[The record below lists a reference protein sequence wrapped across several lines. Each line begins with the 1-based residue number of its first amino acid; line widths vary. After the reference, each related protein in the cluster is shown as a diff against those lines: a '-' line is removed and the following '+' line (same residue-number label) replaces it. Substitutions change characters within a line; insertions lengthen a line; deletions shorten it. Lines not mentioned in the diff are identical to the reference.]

1 MRYLRWFSEILR
13 PYRGRMALMILM
25 HVAVTACSI
34 AFVYISKRLV
44 DIAVMLLQGDG
55 SLSQLKLFSLYMAL
69 VVLFRIAFN
78 AVRTYIQNTSEVM
91 MKNSLRIRLFDLFL
105 HLDHADARRHH
116 TGDIV
121 NRMQEDV
128 RTVAASVM
136 IAVPALIGASIQ
148 LVAAAAFFLWL
159 DVRIALAV
167 IVIIPLGIIAGRFVS
182 KRIRILTRD
191 IRESDAKIQS
201 HVQENI
207 QHHDLLQAMEY
218 LEPSVAGLSAL
229 QGDMYGKELRRTHFS
244 IVSRI
249 CLALSF
255 QAGQVVAFICGAFGI
270 AAGTVTYGMMT
281 AFLQLVNQIQ
291 RPLIEISSRL
301 PSLIHSLASIDRIM
315 ELEDLPLENH
325 AEKQLLNSPAGIS
338 VADITFTYPDS
349 PEPVFSGFSHDFV
362 PGSRTAVTGHTGIGK
377 STLMRLFMG
386 FLSPDSG
393 KVMLYSAKDPALS
406 ASPATRCNLVY
417 VPQGNSLFSGTIRD
431 NLLMGDPDAT
441 DERLRNALETAA
453 AYFVFALPEGMDT
466 MCREAGAGL
475 SEGQAQR
482 IAIARAILRP
492 GSILLFDEFSSALD
506 AETETLL
513 MERLTSRLS
522 GRTMIFITH
531 RESIISYCDAS
542 LHLQ

>member
-1 MRYLRWFSEILR
+1 
-13 PYRGRMALMILM
+13 MALMILM

-44 DIAVMLLQGDG
+44 DIAVMLLQGED
-55 SLSQLKLFSLYMAL
+55 SISQLKLFSLFMAL
-69 VVLFRIAFN
+69 VVLVRIAFN
-78 AVRTYIQNTSEVM
+78 ALRTYVQNTSEVM
-91 MKNSLRIRLFDLFL
+91 MKNSLRIRLFDMYL
-105 HLDHADARRHH
+105 HLDHSDAGRHH

-121 NRMQEDV
+121 NRLQEDV
-128 RTVAASVM
+128 RTVASSVM
-136 IAVPALIGASIQ
+136 TAVPALIGASVQ
-148 LVAAAAFFLWL
+148 LVAAAGFFMWL
-159 DVRIALAV
+159 DMRIALAV
-167 IVIIPLGIIAGRFVS
+167 MVIIPLGIVAGRFVS
-182 KRIRILTRD
+182 KRIRTLTKD

-218 LEPSVAGLSAL
+218 LEPSVAGLGAL
-229 QGDMYGKELRRTHFS
+229 QGDMYGRELRRTRFT
-244 IVSRI
+244 IISRI

-291 RPLIEISSRL
+291 RPLIDISSRL

-315 ELEDLPLENH
+315 ELEALPIENH
-325 AEKQLLNSPAGIS
+325 DEKQLLNSPGGIS
-338 VADITFTYPDS
+338 VTDLSFAYPGS
-349 PEPVFSGFSHDFV
+349 SEPVFSAFSHDFT
-362 PGSRTAVTGHTGIGK
+362 PGSRTSITGHTGIGK
-377 STLMRLFMG
+377 STLMRMFMG
-386 FLSPDSG
+386 FLRPDSG
-393 KVMLYSAKDPALS
+393 KAMLYSAKDVPVS

-441 DERLRNALETAA
+441 EERLRYALETAA
-453 AYFVFALPEGMDT
+453 ADFVFSLPEGMDT
-466 MCREAGAGL
+466 MCREAGTGL

-513 MERLTSRLS
+513 MDRLTSRLS

-531 RESIISYCDAS
+531 RENIISYCDAT